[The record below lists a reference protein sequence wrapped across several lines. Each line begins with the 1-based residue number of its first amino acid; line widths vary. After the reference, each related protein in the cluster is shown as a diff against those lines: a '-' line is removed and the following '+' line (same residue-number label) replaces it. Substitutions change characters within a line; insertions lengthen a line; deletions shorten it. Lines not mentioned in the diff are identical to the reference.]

1 MFVRIIGTIL
11 TLCVRKCIAK
21 DSKETCFCL
30 NLCCLQSFELLGESI
45 ALHNNKLLTIDE
57 CSTDL
62 PTRLFRFLTNIKTYN
77 IVLVPVFPSLY

>member
-11 TLCVRKCIAK
+11 TLCVRKCTTK

-30 NLCCLQSFELLGESI
+30 NLCWLQCFELLGESI

-77 IVLVPVFPSLY
+77 IQVPVFPSLY